1 MYSLQAVGKTSLRI
15 CGAKEFDYKN
25 TCYINLEGQYQEIC
39 WVFNICAA
47 IIACRAF
54 KKVIYCIAI
63 SLGFLAMEQMAMEAV
78 INPDSSVIRNFISK
92 SVIVATL
99 IIYTVT
105 YVFLN
110 GIYGMEFNHGGID
123 AVERTEIVT
132 FPQIYYLGLEQ
143 NGKILSTT
151 SGPND
156 GYDDS
161 EKFYIHRMHDHISYR
176 YELLESL
183 GKGDTSQVFKALDH
197 KTGAHVA
204 LKIIRNEDHLQIDAE
219 QEVSILT
226 QLKNNVNVVEILDS
240 FQFRNHSCIV
250 FELLARNLSRLKFET
265 CYKGFTPQQVK
276 KFIIPFSVSPSL
288 SQEQIVHG
296 DLNLENILLKQEY
309 RDEIKG
315 CAYRAPELIL
325 GIEYGT
331 PVDMWAVGCVVV
343 ELFTGQKLVPGEDEQ
358 DQMACILEVLGKPP
372 KGENEEKW
380 EEDFGPKRK
389 ESGKI
394 RGPPGTRDLELV
406 LGMQGAVKPVF
417 LDFVKRCLHWVPEA
431 RLKPSQALAHPW
443 IKKMRS
449 KSLTKNGTL
458 VEEVEWL
465 AGNVAA

>member
-1 MYSLQAVGKTSLRI
+1 MSPQQALNQHG
-15 CGAKEFDYKN
+15 
-25 TCYINLEGQYQEIC
+25 
-39 WVFNICAA
+39 
-47 IIACRAF
+47 
-54 KKVIYCIAI
+54 
-63 SLGFLAMEQMAMEAV
+63 
-78 INPDSSVIRNFISK
+78 SK
-92 SVIVATL
+92 LTL
-99 IIYTVT
+99 
-105 YVFLN
+105 F
-110 GIYGMEFNHGGID
+110 
-123 AVERTEIVT
+123 ERTEIVT
-132 FPQIYYLGLEQ
+132 FPQIYYLGLEA
-143 NGKILSTT
+143 NKIGKILSTT

-204 LKIIRNEDHLQIDAE
+204 VKIIRNEDHLQIDAE

-265 CYKGFTPQQVK
+265 CYKDLHPTGQEVYH
-276 KFIIPFSVSPSL
+276 SVLQCLQAFLNEEGSPSPYL
-288 SQEQIVHG
+288 H
-296 DLNLENILLKQEY
+296 
-309 RDEIKG
+309 G

-343 ELFTGQKLVPGEDEQ
+343 ELFTGQKLVPGYLQKATRAKEFFSDKNN
-358 DQMACILEVLGKPP
+358 MIPAYC
-372 KGENEEKW
+372 EEKTKKN
-380 EEDFGPKRK
+380 GKKILVQRK

-406 LGMQGAVKPVF
+406 LGMQGGVKPVF

-431 RLKPSQALAHPW
+431 RLKPSQALVHPW

-449 KSLTKNGTL
+449 KSLTKNGDVGGGGGGHLREMLRLRTKRS
-458 VEEVEWL
+458 WL
-465 AGNVAA
+465 GELTK

>member
-1 MYSLQAVGKTSLRI
+1 MERDEINDHHPASKQSKAAGKYLSPQQALNQHGSKLTLQQNWENSEHHLR
-15 CGAKEFDYKN
+15 
-25 TCYINLEGQYQEIC
+25 
-39 WVFNICAA
+39 
-47 IIACRAF
+47 
-54 KKVIYCIAI
+54 
-63 SLGFLAMEQMAMEAV
+63 
-78 INPDSSVIRNFISK
+78 
-92 SVIVATL
+92 
-99 IIYTVT
+99 
-105 YVFLN
+105 
-110 GIYGMEFNHGGID
+110 
-123 AVERTEIVT
+123 
-132 FPQIYYLGLEQ
+132 
-143 NGKILSTT
+143 
-151 SGPND
+151 PND
-156 GYDDS
+156 VLYSPNARPHQLPLRTAG
-161 EKFYIHRMHDHISYR
+161 I
-176 YELLESL
+176 L

-250 FELLARNLSRLKFET
+250 FELLARNLSRLKI
-265 CYKGFTPQQVK
+265 YTPT
-276 KFIIPFSVSPSL
+276 VSPSL

-309 RDEIKG
+309 RDEIKVIDFGSSLFLNEEGSTSPYLQG

-372 KGENEEKW
+372 KGYLQKATRAKEFFSDKNNMIPAYCEEKTKKN
-380 EEDFGPKRK
+380 GKKILVPKRK

-394 RGPPGTRDLELV
+394 RGPPGTTDLELV

-443 IKKMRS
+443 IRKMSS
-449 KSLTKNGTL
+449 KSLTKNGT
-458 VEEVEWL
+458 VGGGGGGAF